1 MFDIL
6 TVRKYDE
13 VMSELDPSL
22 DEQSADI
29 SLCDKATQTND
40 ELLDII
46 DEDQFLGSEQEDS
59 DVEQLEFTKEDRGTS
74 CLWEELDENG
84 ENEIICHNSVIPNT
98 DGTLPD
104 YCHKHAQEHKDWL
117 QLVVYYIQ
125 DVLKVANKEFIK
137 ALSKEQY
144 GWKGYVEE
152 TLDMTKYK
160 IKKIIQDENK
170 NGKSYED
177 IAILLDNYELN

>member
-1 MFDIL
+1 MFDII

-13 VMSELDPSL
+13 VMSELDPTL
-22 DEQSADI
+22 DDQP
-29 SLCDKATQTND
+29 SLCDKETQTD
-40 ELLDII
+40 QLDII
-46 DEDQFLGSEQEDS
+46 EEEDS
-59 DVEQLEFTKEDRGTS
+59 EVEQLEFTKEDRGTS

-84 ENEIICHNSVIPNT
+84 ENEIICPNSVIPNT

-104 YCHKHAQEHKDWL
+104 YCHKHTEENKLWL
-117 QLVVYYIQ
+117 ELIVYYIQ
-125 DVLKVANKEFIK
+125 DVLKVADKEFIK
-137 ALSKEQY
+137 ALSKEKY

-170 NGKSYED
+170 NGKSYQD

>member
-1 MFDIL
+1 MFDII

-13 VMSELDPSL
+13 VMSELDPTL
-22 DEQSADI
+22 DDNI
-29 SLCDKATQTND
+29 SLCDKATQTD
-40 ELLDII
+40 QLDII
-46 DEDQFLGSEQEDS
+46 EEEEDS
-59 DVEQLEFTKEDRGTS
+59 EVEQLEFTKEDRGTS

-84 ENEIICHNSVIPNT
+84 ENEIICPNSVIPNT

-104 YCHKHAQEHKDWL
+104 YCHKHTEENKLWL
-117 QLVVYYIQ
+117 ELVVYYIQ
-125 DVLKVANKEFIK
+125 DVLKVADKEFIK
-137 ALSKEQY
+137 ALSKEKY

-170 NGKSYED
+170 NGKSYQD

>member
-22 DEQSADI
+22 DEE

-40 ELLDII
+40 DQLDII
-46 DEDQFLGSEQEDS
+46 EEESEDD
-59 DVEQLEFTKEDRGTS
+59 LEFTEENRGTK

-84 ENEIICHNSVIPNT
+84 ENEIICPNSVIPNT

>member
-22 DEQSADI
+22 DEDQP
-29 SLCDKATQTND
+29 SLCDKETQTGD
-40 ELLDII
+40 DLDII
-46 DEDQFLGSEQEDS
+46 EEEDESED
-59 DVEQLEFTKEDRGTS
+59 DLEFTEEDRGTG
-74 CLWEELDENG
+74 CLWEELDENA
-84 ENEIICHNSVIPNT
+84 ENQIICPNNVIPNT

-104 YCHKHAQEHKDWL
+104 YCHKHAEEHKQWL
-117 QLVVYYIQ
+117 ELLVYYIQ
-125 DVLKVANKEFIK
+125 DVLKVADKEFIK
-137 ALSKEQY
+137 RLSKEQY

-152 TLDMTKYK
+152 TLDLTKYK
-160 IKKIIQDENK
+160 IKKIIETENK
-170 NGKSYED
+170 NGKTYQD

>member
-1 MFDIL
+1 MFDII

-13 VMSELDPSL
+13 VMSELDPTL
-22 DEQSADI
+22 DDNI
-29 SLCDKATQTND
+29 SLCDKATQTD
-40 ELLDII
+40 QLDII
-46 DEDQFLGSEQEDS
+46 EEEEDS
-59 DVEQLEFTKEDRGTS
+59 EVEQLEFTKEDRGTS

-84 ENEIICHNSVIPNT
+84 ENEIICPNSVIPNT

-104 YCHKHAQEHKDWL
+104 YCHKHTEENKLWL
-117 QLVVYYIQ
+117 ELVVYYIQ
-125 DVLKVANKEFIK
+125 DVLKVADKEFIK
-137 ALSKEQY
+137 ALSKEKY

-170 NGKSYED
+170 N
-177 IAILLDNYELN
+177 

>member
-22 DEQSADI
+22 DEEA
-29 SLCDKATQTND
+29 SLCDKETQTGD
-40 ELLDII
+40 DLDII
-46 DEDQFLGSEQEDS
+46 EEEDESED
-59 DVEQLEFTKEDRGTS
+59 DLEFTEEDRGTG

-84 ENEIICHNSVIPNT
+84 ENQIICPNNVIPNT

-104 YCHKHAQEHKDWL
+104 YCHKHAEEHKQWL
-117 QLVVYYIQ
+117 ELLVYYIQ
-125 DVLKVANKEFIK
+125 DVLKVADKEFIK
-137 ALSKEQY
+137 RLSKEQY

-152 TLDMTKYK
+152 TLDLTKYK
-160 IKKIIQDENK
+160 IKKIIQDEHK
-170 NGKSYED
+170 NGKSYQD
-177 IAILLDNYELN
+177 IAILLDNYEIN

>member
-1 MFDIL
+1 MFDII

-22 DEQSADI
+22 DI

-46 DEDQFLGSEQEDS
+46 EEDQGSEQSEDS
-59 DVEQLEFTKEDRGTS
+59 EVEQLEFTEENRGTK

-84 ENEIICHNSVIPNT
+84 ENEIICPNSVIPNT

-104 YCHKHAQEHKDWL
+104 YCHKHTQEHKDWL

-125 DVLKVANKEFIK
+125 DVLKVVNKEFIK

>member
-13 VMSELDPSL
+13 VMSELDPTL
-22 DEQSADI
+22 DEDQFRLGSG
-29 SLCDKATQTND
+29 DKATQTND

-46 DEDQFLGSEQEDS
+46 EEEDS
-59 DVEQLEFTKEDRGTS
+59 NDDLEFTEEDRGTK

-84 ENEIICHNSVIPNT
+84 ENEIICPNSVIPNT
-98 DGTLPD
+98 NGTLPD

-117 QLVVYYIQ
+117 QLVEYYIQ
-125 DVLKVANKEFIK
+125 DVLKVADKDFIK
-137 ALSKEQY
+137 ALSKEHY

-152 TLDMTKYK
+152 TLDLTKYK
-160 IKKIIQDENK
+160 IKKIIQDEHK
-170 NGKSYED
+170 NAKSYQD